1 LNNSN
6 ADKVTTN
13 SHSQGIRFLNE
24 ITGLRSLALPAD
36 VDFISSPEFSLFG
49 ICRKTEI
56 KKFR

>member
-1 LNNSN
+1 
-6 ADKVTTN
+6 VTTN

-49 ICRKTEI
+49 ICRKTEL